1 MDMSDTK
8 YKILIV
14 DDDKFLLG
22 MYELKFK
29 KAGHEVTVMT
39 SATDAL
45 SQLKEGFVADI
56 LLLDIV
62 LPGMDGLQLLE
73 EIRKEKI
80 CPDSTVIML
89 TNQGGQEEIDKAKS
103 LHVNGYLV
111 KAALIPSEV
120 VEQVLKIADKNKK

>member
-1 MDMSDTK
+1 MNDTK
-8 YKILIV
+8 YNILIV

-29 KAGHEVTVMT
+29 NNGHTVTTLT

-45 SQLKEGFVADI
+45 SKLKDGFVPDI
-56 LLLDIV
+56 LLFDIV

-73 EIRKEKI
+73 AVRKENI
-80 CPDSTVIML
+80 CPNSVVVML
-89 TNQGGQEEIDKAKS
+89 TNQGGSEEIEKAKS
-103 LHVNGYLV
+103 LNVDGYLV

-120 VEQVLKIADKNKK
+120 VEEVLKIAQKRKQS